1 MYNRLIKYLDNSN
14 IFYNK
19 QFSFRT
25 RHSTDHAILCII
37 DKIQRAIENR
47 NVSCRIF
54 PDFSKAFDTVNHN
67 ILIKKLEHYGIR
79 GIAKE
84 WFISYL
90 SNRQQVVTV
99 NSVAS
104 T

>member
-19 QFSFRT
+19 QFGFRT

-47 NVSCRIF
+47 NISCGIF
-54 PDFSKAFDTVNHN
+54 LDFSKAFDTVNHN

-90 SNRQQVVTV
+90 SNRRQVVTV